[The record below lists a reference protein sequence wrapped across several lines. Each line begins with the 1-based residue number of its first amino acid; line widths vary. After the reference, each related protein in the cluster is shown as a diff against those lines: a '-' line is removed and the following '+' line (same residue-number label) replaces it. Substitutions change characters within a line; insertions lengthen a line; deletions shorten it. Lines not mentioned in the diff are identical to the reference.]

1 MAGSKRQ
8 WYACSIPIARPRGRS
23 MPIFHTAGQTRAAH
37 VRRTACAG
45 LMLGLL
51 SLQAGT
57 GWAAPAPEATDPK
70 KFQSYLY
77 SDAYRAA
84 LAAAWKKVPPV
95 SLPACGSLTDGNV
108 SVTLQQDVAFDA
120 KGLPKSGAWWG
131 HYPVSGCGAERII
144 NILFRAEPSG
154 VRFLVTLPGRTRA
167 NIVLQRDG
175 LTYAFIGA
183 GTKVRDCKTMEVA
196 DTAFDG
202 FGLSSSDKKA
212 PESGPWR
219 ETWTVAACG
228 RMLAVPL
235 EFIPDAT
242 GTTINQRPA
251 DVRELTK

>member
-1 MAGSKRQ
+1 
-8 WYACSIPIARPRGRS
+8 
-23 MPIFHTAGQTRAAH
+23 MPIFHATG
-37 VRRTACAG
+37 RTSAG
-45 LMLGLL
+45 LALGFLL
-51 SLQAGT
+51 LQAST
-57 GWAAPAPEATDPK
+57 ATAATAPGATDPK

-84 LAAAWKKVPPV
+84 LSAAWQKVPPV
-95 SLPACGSLTDGNV
+95 SLPACPTLTDSNT

-131 HYPVSGCGAERII
+131 HYTVAGCGTERII

-167 NIVLQRDG
+167 NVVLQRDG

-183 GTKVRDCKTMEVA
+183 GTKVPDCKDMEVA
-196 DTAFDG
+196 DTAFEG
-202 FGLSSSDKKA
+202 FGLSPGEKSA
-212 PESGPWR
+212 PENGPWR

-251 DVRELTK
+251 EIRELKK

>member
-1 MAGSKRQ
+1 
-8 WYACSIPIARPRGRS
+8 
-23 MPIFHTAGQTRAAH
+23 MPIFHTNGRTRAA
-37 VRRTACAG
+37 RRTGPGPAG

-51 SLQAGT
+51 LLQVGT
-57 GWAAPAPEATDPK
+57 GWAATAPEATDPK

-167 NIVLQRDG
+167 NVVLQRDG
-175 LTYAFIGA
+175 LTYAFVGA
-183 GTKVRDCKTMEVA
+183 GTKVRDCKDMEVA

-202 FGLSSSDKKA
+202 FGLSSGDKKA
-212 PESGPWR
+212 PETGPWR

-251 DVRELTK
+251 EVRELKK

>member
-1 MAGSKRQ
+1 MMPDMRAVGATLVTLALGFLVPAGVTMA
-8 WYACSIPIARPRGRS
+8 A
-23 MPIFHTAGQTRAAH
+23 TAPG
-37 VRRTACAG
+37 
-45 LMLGLL
+45 
-51 SLQAGT
+51 
-57 GWAAPAPEATDPK
+57 ATDSK

-95 SLPACGSLTDGNV
+95 SLPACANLTDGNV
-108 SVTLQQDVAFDA
+108 SVTLQQEVSFDA

-131 HYPVSGCGAERII
+131 HYPIKGCGMERTI

-154 VRFLVTLPGRTRA
+154 VRFLVTLPGHTRA
-167 NIVLQRDG
+167 NIVLQRDA

-183 GTKVRDCKTMEVA
+183 GTKVRDCKDMEVA

-202 FGLSSSDKKA
+202 FGLTPGDKSA

-228 RMLAVPL
+228 KMLAVPL

-251 DVRELTK
+251 EIRELKK